1 MANTTMKIRIT
12 QLTVVPNGKPI
23 FDESAT
29 QVEITDEGGGEFL
42 VIRQPGVI
50 GRYIRLDADE
60 WPTIRE
66 AIERM
71 IDEVKEWGV
80 KP

>member
-1 MANTTMKIRIT
+1 MKIRVT
-12 QLTVVPNGKPI
+12 QLTVVPDGKPI
-23 FDESAT
+23 YDESAT

-42 VIRQPGVI
+42 IIRQAGVV
-50 GRYIRLDADE
+50 GRQNEIRLDDDE

-71 IDEVKEWGV
+71 IGQINMHKDKT
-80 KP
+80 

>member
-1 MANTTMKIRIT
+1 MKIRVT
-12 QLTVVPNGKPI
+12 QLTVVSDGKPI
-23 FDESAT
+23 FDELAT

-42 VIRQPGVI
+42 IIRQTGVV
-50 GRYIRLDADE
+50 GRQIRLDANE

-71 IDEVKEWGV
+71 IDEVKA
-80 KP
+80 

>member
-1 MANTTMKIRIT
+1 MKIRVT
-12 QLTVVPNGKPI
+12 QLTVVPDGKPI

-29 QVEITDEGGGEFL
+29 MIEITDEGGGEFL
-42 VIRQPGVI
+42 IIRQPGASE
-50 GRYIRLDADE
+50 GQIRLDAEE

-71 IDEVKEWGV
+71 ICEVKAQES
-80 KP
+80 KT

>member
-1 MANTTMKIRIT
+1 MKIRVT
-12 QLTVVPNGKPI
+12 QLTVVPDGKPI

-42 VIRQPGVI
+42 VIRQTGA
-50 GRYIRLDADE
+50 GGGQIRLDVDE

-71 IDEVKEWGV
+71 IDEVKEQEG
-80 KP
+80 KT

>member
-1 MANTTMKIRIT
+1 MKIRIT
-12 QLTVVPNGKPI
+12 QLTVVPDGKPI

-42 VIRQPGVI
+42 IIRQTGVV
-50 GRYIRLDADE
+50 GRQNEIRLDDDE

-71 IDEVKEWGV
+71 IDEVKAQED
-80 KP
+80 KT